1 MNIAIDFGGTKIK
14 IGLVQKGEV
23 VSQTSIPALS
33 DRGLIRRLS
42 DVESSIRKLLE
53 EQHISLSDC
62 SGIGIATP
70 GLVDA
75 ENKTILSINDK
86 YSDAVGFS
94 FQAWINEAFS
104 LPFVFENDARS
115 ALLGEVGYGVAQGET
130 DAVMMTYGTGIGTAV
145 WMNGQILRGK
155 HHQAGILG
163 GHLTTDIHGHVCN
176 CGNRGCLEAQASHWA
191 LPHVAKELPDFQKS
205 QLSQTEEINYATV
218 LEAAKSGD
226 QTAAHFLEH
235 LISHWSSGILNMVHA
250 YDPDIV
256 ILSGGLM
263 KSQQYLLPHL
273 QERVHQMAWTPWG
286 KVRFAV
292 SKDPESSVLLGL
304 DYLLETTVS

>member
-1 MNIAIDFGGTKIK
+1 MNITIDFGGTKIK
-14 IGLVQKGEV
+14 IGLVHKGKV
-23 VSQTSIPALS
+23 VSRAGIPAHS
-33 DRGLIRRLS
+33 DQGLIRRLP
-42 DVESSIRKLLE
+42 DVESSVRALLA

-75 ENKTILSINDK
+75 EKKTILSINDK

-94 FQAWINEAFS
+94 FQQWVDEAFS
-104 LPFVFENDARS
+104 LRLVFENDARS

-130 DAVMMTYGTGIGTAV
+130 DAVMMTFGTGIGTAV
-145 WMNGQILRGK
+145 WMSGQILRGK

-163 GHLTTDIHGHVCN
+163 GHLTTDIHGNVCN

-191 LPHVAKELPDFQKS
+191 LPQMASRLPAYQVS
-205 QLSQTEEINYATV
+205 SLSKAEEINYAVV

-226 QTAAHFLEH
+226 HTAFDFLES
-235 LISHWSSGILNMVHA
+235 LIAHWSAGILNMIHA

-263 KSQQYLLPHL
+263 KAQQYLLPLL
-273 QERVHQMAWTPWG
+273 QGRVHRLSWTPWG

-292 SKDPESSVLLGL
+292 SQDPETSVLLGL
-304 DYLLETTVS
+304 DYLLETMG